1 MNFCKDK
8 KYFANQIEDSNVA
21 LGVGD
26 PDGFRTSDQRF
37 LEVNKV
43 RKERLAI
50 PVRRLILMVLG
61 SGALMMH
68 GPAAFAADG
77 TVQRPE
83 LPGGIADK
91 PYLTHVGQGAILG
104 GYMDM
109 EFEWTDDGSTFDQH
123 RFVPFI
129 TGHVSERV
137 TVSAEIEFEHG
148 GNPDKGGEVKLEY
161 AIMDFMV
168 SEGLQFRGGVLLSP
182 LGSFNLLHDSPLND
196 LTARPVVSRQLIPST
211 LSESG
216 MGFFGTL
223 YPGEESVFSY
233 QAYLVNGFNEG
244 ILSGDAGAEMLRV
257 RGGRGSQKADNNDD
271 KAVVARAGFSP
282 ALGADVGLSVH
293 SGKYDDAGEHRL
305 TITALDAKWTSGR
318 LELQGEAATVDADI
332 DQVVYPVAAGKQ
344 SGLYAQVNYHLLLD
358 AAMVGSVFTLVAR
371 GDWIDFDTD
380 QNGDSEEGLTLGLNF
395 RPTEETVFKADYNW
409 SWHTPSDG
417 EKGDA
422 EGRFFF
428 SFATYF

>member
-1 MNFCKDK
+1 MRLEHLEPAVSRWLFLPAVSSVIMASCL
-8 KYFANQIEDSNVA
+8 AAVA
-21 LGVGD
+21 APD
-26 PDGFRTSDQRF
+26 PTR
-37 LEVNKV
+37 
-43 RKERLAI
+43 
-50 PVRRLILMVLG
+50 
-61 SGALMMH
+61 
-68 GPAAFAADG
+68 
-77 TVQRPE
+77 RPE
-83 LPGGIADK
+83 QSGGISDK
-91 PYLTHVGQGAILG
+91 PYLTNVGPGAILG

-109 EFEWTDDGSTFDQH
+109 EFEWTDEGSTFDQH

-148 GNPDKGGEVKLEY
+148 GNPDKDGEVKLEY
-161 AIMDFMV
+161 AIMDFTI

-216 MGFFGTL
+216 MGFFGTT
-223 YPGEESVFSY
+223 YPGEESVLSY

-244 ILSGDAGAEMLRV
+244 ILSGDVGQEKLRV

-271 KAVVARAGFSP
+271 KAIVARAGFSP
-282 ALGADVGLSVH
+282 TLGAGMGLSVH
-293 SGKYDDAGEHRL
+293 TGKYDDAGKHRL
-305 TITALDAKWTSGR
+305 TIAALDAKWTSGP
-318 LELQGEAATVDADI
+318 LEIKGEAATVNADI
-332 DQVVYPVAAGKQ
+332 DRATFPVAAEKQ
-344 SGLYAQVNYHLLLD
+344 SGLYGQVNYHLLHD
-358 AAMVGSVFTLVAR
+358 VAMTGSVFTLVAR

-380 QNGDSEEGLTLGLNF
+380 QAGDSEEGITLGLNF

-409 SWHTPSDG
+409 AWQTPVDG